1 MASSL
6 FRRKKNDSSEA
17 VSAESYKTGRDDS
30 KEQLKL
36 EVQQLKEKTK
46 PV

>member
-6 FRRKKNDSSEA
+6 FRRKKNNSSEA
-17 VSAESYKTGRDDS
+17 VSSELFKTGQDDS